1 MRENLKA
8 ARKAKG
14 MTQQAMAEYLG
25 ISTRQYQRIER
36 GTSHG
41 TYEIWDLLED
51 MFNIHQRKL
60 REISTIHHDQEAS
73 Q

>member
-1 MRENLKA
+1 MRKNLQE

-14 MTQQAMAEYLG
+14 MTQQAIAEYLG
-25 ISTRQYQRIER
+25 ISTRHYQRIER
-36 GTSHG
+36 GASDG

-60 REISTIHHDQEAS
+60 REISAIHRDQEAS